1 MAPGDL
7 PCETRGVTE
16 RPRAQ
21 LRCPIDVFLYHDYR
35 TFLGDYY
42 RAKKGRGFSYRAFS
56 RAAGLGAP
64 NYLKLVIAGQR
75 NLTLPMAERFA
86 QTCGLGKEA
95 TQYFVTLVSF
105 NQAKSSAERERHYQR
120 LGAFARYRRAQKLE
134 LAEAAYHASWYVPA
148 IRELAQSA
156 DFRPD
161 PEWIASVLWP
171 PIKPHEAKAA
181 LTTLLDLG
189 LLETSPDGTLRQR
202 ARVVSTGAQTT
213 GMHIRNYHAEML
225 RQATASMENVPANE
239 RDLTSLTMCLG
250 PTGLER
256 LRERIAAFRRE
267 IVELCESETQPSQV
281 VQLNFQLFP
290 LSLDVAKAKPR
301 GSAPR
306 RPTRPTRGNQT

>member
-1 MAPGDL
+1 MAPGVV
-7 PCETRGVTE
+7 PCETGGVTE
-16 RPRAQ
+16 HPRTQ

-35 TFLGDYY
+35 AFLGDYY
-42 RAKKGRGFSYRAFS
+42 QAKKGRGFSYRAFS

-95 TQYFVTLVSF
+95 REYFVTLVSF
-105 NQAKSSAERERHYQR
+105 NQAKSGAERERHYQR
-120 LGAFARYRRAQKLE
+120 LSAFARYRRAQKLE

-156 DFRPD
+156 HFRAD
-161 PEWIASVLWP
+161 PEWIASVLCP

-189 LLETSPDGTLRQR
+189 LLETSPEGTLRQK
-202 ARVVSTGAQTT
+202 ARVVSTGAQTK

-225 RQATASMENVPANE
+225 RQAGASMETIPASE

-250 PTGLER
+250 PDGLVR
-256 LRERIAAFRRE
+256 LRERIATFRRE
-267 IVELCESETQPSQV
+267 IVELCEIEAQPSQV

-290 LSLDVAKAKPR
+290 LSLDLAQPKTR
-301 GSAPR
+301 DSDPR
-306 RPTRPTRGNQT
+306 RESRTSRGNRA